1 MSSNQDDRPQGTFA
15 RAVDNF
21 ERTMIAILL
30 GLMTLVTFANV
41 VLRYLFND
49 SLIWGLEVTLI
60 LFAWLVLFGISYCVK
75 VTAHLGVDALLN
87 VLPKGPRFGLTLL
100 AGVICL
106 IYAFLL
112 MKGAW
117 DYWAPYA
124 ALDRT
129 SGRWFPTGFVETRDQ
144 AWYVTDQVPMIWPFR
159 WLEPLI
165 NMGEE
170 YEKLPR
176 VVGYTMLPLGVAL
189 LIFRLVQAFIGV
201 ARGTRDSFI
210 VSHEAEDDVEHA
222 RAELAAK
229 DAASDSGG
237 GSSGGPVEAPYI
249 APSRRG

>member
-1 MSSNQDDRPQGTFA
+1 MSSNNQAPQGALA

-30 GLMTLVTFANV
+30 GLMTMVTFANV

-60 LFAWLVLFGISYCVK
+60 LFAWLVLFGVSYCVK

-87 VLPKGPRFGLTLL
+87 VIPKGPRFGLTLL

-106 IYAFLL
+106 IYALLL

-124 ALDRT
+124 SLDRT

-144 AWYVTDQVPMIWPFR
+144 AWYVTDQVPMVPFLR

-165 NMGEE
+165 NMNEE
-170 YEKLPR
+170 YDKLPR
-176 VVGYTMLPLGVAL
+176 VVGYTMLPVGVAL
-189 LIFRLVQAFIGV
+189 LVFRLVQAFVGV

-210 VSHEAEDDVEHA
+210 VSHEAEDDVDAA
-222 RAELAAK
+222 RAKLASE
-229 DAASDSGG
+229 DAASAEGA
-237 GSSGGPVEAPYI
+237 VEAPYI
-249 APSRRG
+249 APSRRD